1 MSAMYE
7 TRGMAPASDSGT
19 ETGNHTGLDPA
30 AAIAAWGDFTS
41 LLEDAAEVLR
51 WEGLELDELD
61 RAEGLRYLAQLV
73 SVAIDGQLG
82 DSSPTHPGFHVLSN
96 GFGMDNPDNRYIGSP
111 VSSRYTYRIRGT
123 AGTLSYLSFAAQ
135 NQNFSDTGAIT
146 GGAGHLH
153 QRELEVAADGTF
165 EVTASLEPQPGNWL
179 SMASDTSLLLA
190 RQTRA
195 DPASEQW
202 VELDIECL
210 ELDEPPP
217 PLDPSSVAERL
228 AMVALY
234 VHGASR
240 WFVDWVTPWIGNPNH
255 FARADPTEQR
265 RMGGD
270 PNILAQSGYWSLGE
284 AESLEVTFEPPECAY
299 WNIQLANVWAQS
311 LDVRRQVWLNGFS
324 ADLEADGTARFL
336 IAAEDPGTG
345 NWLDTC
351 EHRHGLMHIRFVD
364 SDGWPLASTHLI
376 GG

>member
-1 MSAMYE
+1 
-7 TRGMAPASDSGT
+7 
-19 ETGNHTGLDPA
+19 
-30 AAIAAWGDFTS
+30 
-41 LLEDAAEVLR
+41 
-51 WEGLELDELD
+51 
-61 RAEGLRYLAQLV
+61 
-73 SVAIDGQLG
+73 
-82 DSSPTHPGFHVLSN
+82 
-96 GFGMDNPDNRYIGSP
+96 
-111 VSSRYTYRIRGT
+111 
-123 AGTLSYLSFAAQ
+123 
-135 NQNFSDTGAIT
+135 
-146 GGAGHLH
+146 
-153 QRELEVAADGTF
+153 
-165 EVTASLEPQPGNWL
+165 
-179 SMASDTSLLLA
+179 
-190 RQTRA
+190 
-195 DPASEQW
+195 

-240 WFVDWVTPWIGNPNH
+240 WFVDWVTPWIGNPNR
-255 FARADPTEQR
+255 FTRADPTEQR

-284 AESLEVTFEPPECAY
+284 GESLEVTFEPPECAY

-351 EHRHGLMHIRFVD
+351 GHRHGLMHIRFVD
-364 SDGWPLASTHLI
+364 SDGWPLASTRLI